1 MSGGGELWNLTDSL
15 KRSGG
20 LDFEMQTQ
28 DLNFL
33 TGLTGVTPDGS
44 IVVPDSMNL
53 VARLGL
59 DGPQCNAL
67 LKVQEGKGSL
77 NLDAAYNLSTE
88 VYHADLAIDALQL
101 HHFLPKDSVYA
112 LTAHVAAK
120 GRGVDMTSRQTTAL
134 VETKLDKL
142 QYARWNLSGVNL
154 NAELKSAV
162 ASVRLTSDNE
172 LLKMQSEADLRLD
185 RKYMDGRLNMKVEE
199 LDLYNLG
206 IASEPLEHPVA
217 FNLGAEARRDSIK
230 LRMDAGDMDLQFRAR
245 STLEELLGQSDKFVA
260 ILTKQIEERR
270 LDHAALRQVLPS
282 AGMKLTAGQ
291 ANPVSYFLKTKN
303 IRFNDFT
310 LRFGSTPARGIN
322 GRIACGLVAARY
334 GFLCREAGYFPDDA
348 AKRGD

>member
-77 NLDAAYNLSTE
+77 NLDAAYNMLYRGLSCRPR
-88 VYHADLAIDALQL
+88 HRCLAASS
-101 HHFLPKDSVYA
+101 FTCPKDSVYA

-120 GRGVDMTSRQTTAL
+120 GRGVDMTSSRTTAL

-172 LLKMQSEADLRLD
+172 LLKSSPKPTFVSTVNIWTAD
-185 RKYMDGRLNMKVEE
+185 
-199 LDLYNLG
+199 
-206 IASEPLEHPVA
+206 
-217 FNLGAEARRDSIK
+217 
-230 LRMDAGDMDLQFRAR
+230 
-245 STLEELLGQSDKFVA
+245 
-260 ILTKQIEERR
+260 
-270 LDHAALRQVLPS
+270 
-282 AGMKLTAGQ
+282 
-291 ANPVSYFLKTKN
+291 
-303 IRFNDFT
+303 
-310 LRFGSTPARGIN
+310 
-322 GRIACGLVAARY
+322 
-334 GFLCREAGYFPDDA
+334 
-348 AKRGD
+348 